1 VTVKGPRIM
10 LVDDDEG
17 DMALAL
23 TALKTSAVDGPRL
36 VARDGKEALDMLES
50 LRRNNSQEL
59 PSVILLDNKMP
70 RMSGLELLER
80 IRQDAT
86 LRCVPVVM
94 LSSSRAESD
103 VVRAY
108 ELGVSAYVV
117 KPMQFADYSEAVEKI
132 GLFWTKINEPP
143 PYWSIRLEQPK
154 ELGNE

>member
-1 VTVKGPRIM
+1 MTAKGPKIM

-23 TALKTSAVDGPRL
+23 TALKTSAVDGQRL

-50 LRRNNSQEL
+50 LRRSNAQEL

-70 RMSGLELLER
+70 RMSGLEFLER
-80 IRQDAT
+80 IRQDGT

-117 KPMQFADYSEAVEKI
+117 KPMQFADYSDAVGKI
-132 GLFWTKINEPP
+132 GLFWTKVNEPP
-143 PYWSIRLEQPK
+143 PYRSTRLEQQK
-154 ELGNE
+154 ALGNQ